1 MNDSSGAALGRIV
14 RLALVALVVVLA
26 ATGPAAAHSG
36 DDGRHHHDGWM
47 GTHGGMGWGM
57 GWGVWLLWPA
67 LLLLGGVAAYA
78 LYRSADGASN
88 GGGSDDAMSALR
100 ERYARGDIDDEE
112 FERRRQTLQ
121 RGEP

>member
-1 MNDSSGAALGRIV
+1 MDDNSRAALGRIV
-14 RLALVALVVVLA
+14 RVALVVLVVVLT

-36 DDGRHHHDGWM
+36 DDGAHHHDGWM

-67 LLLLGGVAAYA
+67 LLILGGVAAYA
-78 LYRSADGASN
+78 LLRSAEGDTERSDGAL
-88 GGGSDDAMSALR
+88 SALR

-112 FERRRQTLQ
+112 FERRRETLQ
-121 RGEP
+121 RGEH